1 MKIIKLTK
9 KIIGILKKQ
18 KEAFRKKL
26 HREPKTND
34 PISFDSG
41 CDYPTYIT
49 TKNFM
54 DIIVEAS
61 TKAGIDS
68 YKTLRL
74 FQFTDEE
81 IEKYFNSIRHKA
93 NT

>member
-1 MKIIKLTK
+1 MKRIKLTK
-9 KIIGILKKQ
+9 NPLEFLKRQ
-18 KEAFRKKL
+18 KESFKKKFA
-26 HREPKTND
+26 REPKHYDYSTN
-34 PISFDSG
+34 
-41 CDYPTYIT
+41 IT
-49 TKNFM
+49 SKKLI

-74 FQFTDEE
+74 FEFTDKE
-81 IEKYFNSIRHKA
+81 IEEYFNRIRHRA